1 MEPGTGIGA
10 NDAEIAPG
18 PFTYKDLDCPAEVLV
33 RLLGD
38 KWKARVLIYLA
49 IDGTGR
55 FSALQR
61 SLGGLHHATLGR
73 VLRELQESGLVERV
87 AHDEKRQ
94 RVDYFLS
101 EKGRAIVGLLGEL
114 DRFSR
119 VYLNA

>member
-1 MEPGTGIGA
+1 MEPGIEIGA
-10 NDAEIAPG
+10 NDAQVPLG
-18 PFTYKDLDCPAEVLV
+18 PFTYKDVDCPAEALV
-33 RLLGD
+33 GLLCD

-61 SLGGLHHATLGR
+61 ALGGLHHATLGR

-119 VYLNA
+119 LHLKS

>member
-1 MEPGTGIGA
+1 MEPEIEIGA
-10 NDAEIAPG
+10 NDAQVPLG
-18 PFTYKDLDCPAEVLV
+18 PFTYKAEDCPALALAG
-33 RLLGD
+33 LLGD

-49 IDGTGR
+49 IDGTAR

-61 SLGGLHHATLGR
+61 ALGGLHHATLGR
-73 VLRELQESGLVERV
+73 VLRELQERGLIERV

-101 EKGRAIVGLLGEL
+101 EKGRAIVFLLGEL

-119 VYLNA
+119 LYLKP